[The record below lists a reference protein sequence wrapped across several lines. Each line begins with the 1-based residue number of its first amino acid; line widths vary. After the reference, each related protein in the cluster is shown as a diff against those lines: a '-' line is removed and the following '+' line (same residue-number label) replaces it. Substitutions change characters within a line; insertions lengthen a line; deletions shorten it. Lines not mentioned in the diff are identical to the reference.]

1 MDMDT
6 ILLDAEERMEKALGS
21 LDRDFAKLRTGRAS
35 TALVDGIKAD
45 YYGTMT
51 PIGQMASVAVPD
63 SRTLTIQPWDKGGMA
78 AVEKAILKS
87 DLGLTPINDG
97 KIIRIAI
104 PPLTEERRKELVKV
118 ARKYGEEAKVAVRGV
133 RRDCNDT
140 LKKAE
145 KDKEI
150 TEDELKKATDDVQKL
165 TDKFEIKGG
174 FMDGK
179 PVDLNTIKSLAS
191 IPALPVLQ
199 AQVLGTML
207 APITGLAVV
216 LKQSAEKQGA
226 PAEAPAE
233 EAAE

>member
-165 TDKFEIKGG
+165 TDEFVGEVDKRCQEKEKEI
-174 FMDGK
+174 MD
-179 PVDLNTIKSLAS
+179 I
-191 IPALPVLQ
+191 
-199 AQVLGTML
+199 
-207 APITGLAVV
+207 
-216 LKQSAEKQGA
+216 
-226 PAEAPAE
+226 
-233 EAAE
+233 